1 MTLPTLFLSHGA
13 PDLLTS
19 EAAARNF
26 LEGLS
31 ELVSAPRFIV
41 VASAHWCTLRPAV
54 DVSAKPATLHD
65 FFGFGVELERV
76 MYPARGSPDAAR
88 KAVALL
94 RERDFPCDER
104 ERGLDHGAW
113 VPLVLAWPRA
123 DVPVF
128 QVSISPG
135 LGPAH
140 HLALGRA
147 LAPLASAGGLVIG
160 SGGAVHNLGEL
171 GTKDAPWARAFDDWL
186 VAAVEAGNEEALV
199 AWRENAPDAALAHPT
214 DEHYLPLLVALGAA
228 GPGARGRPLHRSFTY
243 GTLSMTAFTIATT
256 GAMAG

>member
-1 MTLPTLFLSHGA
+1 MTGVQTCALPISARGA
-13 PDLLTS
+13 P
-19 EAAARNF
+19 EATRN
-26 LEGLS
+26 
-31 ELVSAPRFIV
+31 
-41 VASAHWCTLRPAV
+41 
-54 DVSAKPATLHD
+54 
-65 FFGFGVELERV
+65 
-76 MYPARGSPDAAR
+76 
-88 KAVALL
+88 AVALL
-94 RERDFPCDER
+94 REHGLSCDER

-128 QVSISPG
+128 QVSLSPG

-147 LAPLASAGGLVIG
+147 LAPLAAAGGLVIG

-199 AWRENAPDAALAHPT
+199 AWRENAPDARLAHPT
-214 DEHYLPLLVALGAA
+214 DEHYFPLLVALGAA
-228 GPGARGRPLHRSFTY
+228 GKNARGRS
-243 GTLSMTAFTIATT
+243 
-256 GAMAG
+256 AGGSVEIGRASCRERV

>member
-13 PDLLTS
+13 PDLVTS
-19 EAAARNF
+19 EDAARNF

-41 VASAHWCTLRPAV
+41 VASAHWCTQRPAV

-76 MYPARGSPDAAR
+76 MYPARGAPDAAR
-88 KAVALL
+88 NAVALL
-94 RERDFPCDER
+94 RERGLSCDER

-128 QVSISPG
+128 QVSLSPG

-147 LAPLASAGGLVIG
+147 LATLAAAGGLVIG
-160 SGGAVHNLGEL
+160 SGGAVHNLSEL

-214 DEHYLPLLVALGAA
+214 DDHYLPLLVAFGAA
-228 GPGARGRPLHRSFTY
+228 GENARGRPLHRSFTY

-256 GAMAG
+256 TRP